1 VELLQ
6 VEAPD
11 PPANFTP
18 PAVQQHSL
26 ISDLIDRPL
35 PSQHSALGNVKP
47 TSPTNDLPPHVG
59 ALIDTVLARDD
70 LLLSFLEESEL
81 RILVSDYGHGSLHS
95 INRSLLHLV
104 VALGYMY
111 DNTSHV
117 GSTCDRIMDDAIKH
131 FEIGTSLISFENVM
145 DAKSLQC
152 LLCATYFLLSQGR
165 NAKAHSF
172 IGSAC
177 SLAFRLDLLSDMALS
192 NFGDPPPPLQMQQ
205 KQKMRLFASVLCLDT
220 MVSIIVG
227 LPNFLRQDVTPA
239 SQVSDLARQAEADDD
254 LLTAALL
261 RQSALL
267 AIPLSIRH
275 KPEVSSHSQ
284 SEASQAKLFR
294 DAWQHC
300 QRWRG
305 EVATLMTR
313 LANAEN
319 CQRILKELEITYHLG
334 QIILFRPHLYYIRD
348 MYAGQTVSLADSH
361 YALMCIKAASSV
373 VLLAESLGSLKDSW
387 LTVHSVFSSVM
398 CLVFLVAAHP
408 ATTLPSVAWQRACR
422 GVKIIAANRCADNA
436 STVSFEIL
444 KVRDNIPFYEDLPVR
459 VDPFPI

>member
-1 VELLQ
+1 LPDEDASPGSLQDLRSYKGGILDGVASSGATDRFLKRGVRAGRSKLYYGPFSDVSFILKTVELLQ

-319 CQRILKELEITYHLG
+319 CQR
-334 QIILFRPHLYYIRD
+334 
-348 MYAGQTVSLADSH
+348 
-361 YALMCIKAASSV
+361 
-373 VLLAESLGSLKDSW
+373 
-387 LTVHSVFSSVM
+387 
-398 CLVFLVAAHP
+398 
-408 ATTLPSVAWQRACR
+408 
-422 GVKIIAANRCADNA
+422 
-436 STVSFEIL
+436 
-444 KVRDNIPFYEDLPVR
+444 
-459 VDPFPI
+459 